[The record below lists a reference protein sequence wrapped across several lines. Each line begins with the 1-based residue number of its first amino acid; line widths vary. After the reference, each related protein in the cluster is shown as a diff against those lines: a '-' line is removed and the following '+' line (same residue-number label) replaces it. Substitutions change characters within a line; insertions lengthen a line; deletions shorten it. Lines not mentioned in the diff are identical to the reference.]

1 LSSATLEGIQARI
14 VEKLGTFVRLVPVA
28 GAPKARH

>member
-14 VEKLGTFVRLVPVA
+14 VEKLGEFMRLVPVM
-28 GAPKARH
+28 GGVKAAH